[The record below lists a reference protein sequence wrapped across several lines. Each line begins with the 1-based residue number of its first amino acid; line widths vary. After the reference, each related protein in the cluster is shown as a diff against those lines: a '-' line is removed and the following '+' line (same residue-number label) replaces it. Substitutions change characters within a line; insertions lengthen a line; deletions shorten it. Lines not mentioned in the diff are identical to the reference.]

1 MEADG
6 MVSDAATPQAA
17 GADELSTAGRRQT
30 RTLAGD
36 AWRSFRKNKAAL
48 IGLVFIVFIVF
59 VAIFA
64 PLLAPTGYAEQ
75 DLLAVTQPPSRAH
88 WLGTDQLGRDILSR
102 LIYGSR
108 VSLLVGVVVQIVIL
122 AIGVPVGLVAG
133 YFPGKVDTFLMR
145 VVDVLYAFPN
155 LLFVIIIMTYLRAQF
170 QTVDSGP
177 LLPLKTFDRATG
189 GLLGVYIGLGLVS
202 WLTVSRLVR
211 GQIMS
216 LRNKEFVEAA
226 RCIGSTNSRIISRHL
241 LPNTLPVIIVATTLG
256 LPAAILGEAGIS
268 FLGLGVTVP
277 TPSWGSMISDGV
289 ALLRSYPHI
298 LFSPAVALSLT
309 VLSFN
314 FVGDGLRDALDPW
327 VQR

>member
-1 MEADG
+1 
-6 MVSDAATPQAA
+6 MVSNATSQQSDASAALSATAA
-17 GADELSTAGRRQT
+17 RPT
-30 RTLAGD
+30 RTLTGD
-36 AWRSFRKNKAAL
+36 AWRSFRRNRAAL
-48 IGLVFIVFIVF
+48 VGLVFIVFITV
-59 VAIFA
+59 VAIAA

-75 DLLAVTQPPSRAH
+75 DLLAVTQSPSREH
-88 WLGTDQLGRDILSR
+88 LLGTDQLGRDILSR
-102 LIYGSR
+102 LIYGAR

-170 QTVDSGP
+170 QTVDSGV

-211 GQIMS
+211 GQILS

-226 RCIGSTNSRIISRHL
+226 RCIGSTDRRIISRHL

-256 LPAAILGEAGIS
+256 LPAAIIGEAGIS

-289 ALLRSYPHI
+289 AQLRSYPHI
-298 LFSPAVALSLT
+298 LVSPAVALSLT

>member
-1 MEADG
+1 MASS
-6 MVSDAATPQAA
+6 VTSQQTDAADLLGKTAA
-17 GADELSTAGRRQT
+17 RPT

-36 AWRSFRKNKAAL
+36 AWRSFRRNRMAL
-48 IGLVFIVFIVF
+48 IGLVFIIFISV
-59 VAIFA
+59 VAIAA

-75 DLLAVTQPPSRAH
+75 DLLAVTQSPSRAH

-102 LIYGSR
+102 LIYGAR

-122 AIGVPVGLVAG
+122 AIGVPVGLIAG
-133 YFPGKVDTFLMR
+133 YFPGKIDTFLMR

-170 QTVDSGP
+170 QLVDSGP

-211 GQIMS
+211 GQILS

-226 RCIGSTNSRIISRHL
+226 RCIGSTDRRIISRHL

-289 ALLRSYPHI
+289 GQLRSYPHI
-298 LFSPAVALSLT
+298 LVSPAVALSLT

>member
-1 MEADG
+1 
-6 MVSDAATPQAA
+6 MVSNVTSQPADTADLLVASAARP
-17 GADELSTAGRRQT
+17 T
-30 RTLAGD
+30 RTLTGD
-36 AWRSFRKNKAAL
+36 AWRSFRRNRAAL
-48 IGLVFIVFIVF
+48 VGLVFIVFISV
-59 VAIFA
+59 VAIAA

-75 DLLAVTQPPSRAH
+75 DLLAVTQPPSREH
-88 WLGTDQLGRDILSR
+88 LLGTDQLGRDILSR
-102 LIYGSR
+102 LIYGAR

-133 YFPGKVDTFLMR
+133 YFPGKIDTFLMR

-170 QTVDSGP
+170 QMVDSGP

-211 GQIMS
+211 GQILS

-226 RCIGSTNSRIISRHL
+226 RCIGSTDRRIIARHL

-289 ALLRSYPHI
+289 GQLRSYPHI
-298 LFSPAVALSLT
+298 LVSPAVALSLT